1 MSLAGRSKM
10 KTVKLSDKSEVLAR
24 EWIKKMRPPS
34 QNYERLIEELIKD
47 KFDKTKQVK
56 LKSMIL
62 STYKMLRT
70 IGTTQYIISKKFLAS
85 I

>member
-1 MSLAGRSKM
+1 M